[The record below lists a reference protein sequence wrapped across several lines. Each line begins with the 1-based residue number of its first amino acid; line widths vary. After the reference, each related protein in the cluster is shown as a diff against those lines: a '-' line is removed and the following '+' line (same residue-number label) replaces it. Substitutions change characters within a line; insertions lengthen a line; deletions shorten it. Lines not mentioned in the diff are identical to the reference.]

1 MIRHIVLWKFLETAG
16 GCIREEN
23 LRTARS
29 MLLSLKE
36 KIPEIRQLEV
46 GLVERTTEESFDL
59 ALNSLFDS
67 REALTGY
74 QKHPEHVRVVGF
86 LRTVQ
91 SGKTVADFVIETE

>member
-74 QKHPEHVRVVGF
+74 QKHPEHIKVVG
-86 LRTVQ
+86 LVDKVCESRIA
-91 SGKTVADFVIETE
+91 ADYLT